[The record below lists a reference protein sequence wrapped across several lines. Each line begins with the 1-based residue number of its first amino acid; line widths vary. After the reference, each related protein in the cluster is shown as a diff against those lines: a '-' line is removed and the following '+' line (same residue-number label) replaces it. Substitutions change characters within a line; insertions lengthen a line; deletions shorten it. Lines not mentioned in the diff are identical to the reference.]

1 MVYNMTDILLLD
13 MTYKEHIER
22 LDAYYRKIREEKRKA
37 KYGGA

>member
-1 MVYNMTDILLLD
+1 MTNEQNLLLLD

-22 LDAYYRKIREEKRKA
+22 LDAYYKRIREEKRKA

>member
-1 MVYNMTDILLLD
+1 MTNEQNILLLD

-22 LDAYYRKIREEKRKA
+22 LDAYYKRIREEKRKA